1 MSNSKP
7 NSLVYIVV
15 DFNSSKMRGSK
26 RPLRF
31 HHINFPR
38 HTTWKRRPSE
48 GSGRLLSKIK
58 VRKKINLECFREPVA
73 QSCSAKM
80 RHGWGHNIFRKSQDK
95 TTLGWLGLLCQSR
108 TVELQPRN
116 WTTGRPIDLIRRCA
130 WTRVT
135 VSASCRPVSGH
146 LLLLGEKK
154 VFSNALAGCLPQ
166 LAASHA
172 RRRDFFMNRS
182 AHLTLN
188 RPTET

>member
-1 MSNSKP
+1 MSYDIFQTKFRSYHRIYATTYNHCTLYVYVYDPGWALSPLLTPMRTIAALK
-7 NSLVYIVV
+7 LVVWKCAIG
-15 DFNSSKMRGSK
+15 GSTY
-26 RPLRF
+26 
-31 HHINFPR
+31 FPR
-38 HTTWKRRPSE
+38 DEDLISP
-48 GSGRLLSKIK
+48 
-58 VRKKINLECFREPVA
+58 P
-73 QSCSAKM
+73 
-80 RHGWGHNIFRKSQDK
+80 
-95 TTLGWLGLLCQSR
+95 GWLISFLCQSR

-188 RPTET
+188 RPAET

>member
-108 TVELQPRN
+108 TVELSR
-116 WTTGRPIDLIRRCA
+116 GI
-130 WTRVT
+130 
-135 VSASCRPVSGH
+135 G
-146 LLLLGEKK
+146 LLGDQ
-154 VFSNALAGCLPQ
+154 STWSAGAHERESRCQ
-166 LAASHA
+166 LAVDLLVVISCFWERKKFSPKH
-172 RRRDFFMNRS
+172 
-182 AHLTLN
+182 
-188 RPTET
+188 